1 LLKEGRDITKKTD
14 LTTDN
19 HSDASKQVKAVH
31 HFGDGP
37 TEERITTSVDGTM
50 MPKESTNHDESA
62 GIITAMV
69 YKESI
74 DTQVGIGL
82 KGNANKNLYISSIA
96 DGGLFAS
103 TDLKTGQDLLTINNI
118 DCQNMSSTEAIKL
131 IRSTKGNLTITATD
145 EASFI
150 SAPTGRSRRQY
161 CSSKQK
167 HPNQLHPQLIRTKSL
182 VACLLHLNY
191 LQSSP
196 LFQHQP
202 WRLRRNIIMAQEV
215 ERQKRLNSTR
225 DW

>member
-1 LLKEGRDITKKTD
+1 MCTPFESVNDCFAPKVLEGPSTPDNSLTLLEEGRDITKKTD
-14 LTTDN
+14 LTTNN
-19 HSDASKQVKAVH
+19 HSDAFKQVKAVH

-37 TEERITTSVDGTM
+37 TEERITTSAVDGTT
-50 MPKESTNHDESA
+50 MPKESTNHDDSA

-145 EASFI
+145 ETSFI
-150 SAPTGRSRRQY
+150 SAPTRSRR
-161 CSSKQK
+161 K
-167 HPNQLHPQLIRTKSL
+167 
-182 VACLLHLNY
+182 
-191 LQSSP
+191 
-196 LFQHQP
+196 
-202 WRLRRNIIMAQEV
+202 
-215 ERQKRLNSTR
+215 
-225 DW
+225 